1 MLMAKQ
7 DFIELPRQHL
17 LLFKELLETMT
28 KQPSENGLVKTST
41 QTLISM
47 SSKESEMPTTSW
59 KMDTTKTGT
68 SYAAQTDLVLVIVA
82 MRILVLLLTSRASL
96 VGEDQDQKRIIK
108 IFGCDSVQIIG
119 DKVT

>member
-1 MLMAKQ
+1 
-7 DFIELPRQHL
+7 
-17 LLFKELLETMT
+17 
-28 KQPSENGLVKTST
+28 
-41 QTLISM
+41 
-47 SSKESEMPTTSW
+47 
-59 KMDTTKTGT
+59 MDTTKTGT